1 MLDLIHKGVFGLMLL
16 MFTYGNYIVVKKFLT
31 MRQKVNSPL
40 HKVMSYAEGLK
51 SGLWYLDFAATV
63 SPIVGLLGTVL
74 ALIIA
79 FQSLAERGVSG
90 AGEISA
96 AIGTALWATAAGI
109 AMSLWFYFF
118 FKLFQAKI
126 SSIKEEAK
134 LRLLKELEEEENE
147 G

>member
-1 MLDLIHKGVFGLMLL
+1 MLDLVHKGVFGLMLL
-16 MFTYGNYIVVKKFLT
+16 MLTYGNYLI
-31 MRQKVNSPL
+31 
-40 HKVMSYAEGLK
+40 ALK
-51 SGLWYLDFAATV
+51 LIKLRNRPQTTQYELLAYSEELRKGLWYMDFAATV

-79 FQSLAERGVSG
+79 FQELAAKGVSG

-118 FKLFQAKI
+118 YKFFQSKVSAVRESVKLQV
-126 SSIKEEAK
+126 
-134 LRLLKELEEEENE
+134 LKQVLEES
-147 G
+147 

>member
-1 MLDLIHKGVFGLMLL
+1 MLELIHKAVFGLMLL
-16 MFTYGNYIVVKKFLT
+16 MFTYGNYIVVLKLLQL
-31 MRQKVNSPL
+31 RRKVNSPVVEL
-40 HKVMSYAEGLK
+40 LGYAESLRK
-51 SGLWYLDFAATV
+51 GLWYLDFAATV

-79 FQSLAERGVSG
+79 FKSLATSGVSG

-118 FKLFQAKI
+118 YKLFQSRV
-126 SSIKEEAK
+126 SSVKEEAK
-134 LRLLKELEEEENE
+134 LKLLQEMGAEHE